1 MINLVKKTHSN
12 ASYFHVRTKVDTFE
26 VYFLQMMYWII
37 TVLIVLAA
45 VYFIVIN
52 GPAFGAVPK
61 GKRLARMKHSKLYR
75 NKQFQ
80 NISHTPS
87 LAEGY
92 QMSQVTY
99 DFLFGKKH
107 PLLKPLKEIP
117 SIHTNLKTLDKNT
130 DIFVWL
136 GHSSYYLQTDGVSF
150 LIDPVLSLYG
160 SPFKYFNKAFKG
172 SDIFKP
178 EDIPDLDYLVITH
191 DHFDHLDYPT
201 VKSIKD
207 RTGMAIVPLGVG
219 AHLERWGYTES
230 QLIEEEWGAEIE
242 LKNNIKLA
250 FTPARHFSGRRVK
263 QNDTLWASYVLETPT
278 KKIFLGGDSGYDSH
292 FKMIGDKYGPFD
304 YAILENGQYGEAWRY
319 IHTLPEDVI
328 QAAVDIDAR
337 HIIPVHAAKFALALH
352 PWNEPLQK
360 ITSLGKE
367 KSLDILT
374 PMIGEVVD
382 LNRKDQPFTIWW
394 ED

>member
-1 MINLVKKTHSN
+1 
-12 ASYFHVRTKVDTFE
+12 
-26 VYFLQMMYWII
+26 MMYWIVTI
-37 TVLIVLAA
+37 VVVLIIS
-45 VYFIVIN
+45 YFIVIN
-52 GPAFGAVPK
+52 GKAFGGVPK
-61 GKRLARMKHSKLYR
+61 GERLERIRQSKLYR
-75 NKQFQ
+75 KNKFQ

-87 LAEGY
+87 IAEGY
-92 QMSQVTY
+92 SMTKVT
-99 DFLFGKKH
+99 FNFFFGKKD

-117 SIHTNLKTLDKNT
+117 SIYTDLKKLDKNQ
-130 DIFVWL
+130 DVFIWL
-136 GHSSYYLQTDGVSF
+136 GHSSYYLQTGGVSF

-178 EDIPDLDYLVITH
+178 EDIPNIDYLVITH

-201 VKSIKD
+201 VKSIRS

-219 AHLERWGYTES
+219 AHFERWEYPENK
-230 QLIEEEWGAEIE
+230 LIEEEWGTEIE
-242 LKNNIKLA
+242 LKNNIKLI

-292 FKMIGDKYGPFD
+292 FKMIGEKYGPFD

-319 IHTLPEDVI
+319 IHALPEDVI
-328 QAAVDIDAR
+328 QSAIDVR
-337 HIIPVHAAKFALALH
+337 TKHIIPVHAAKFALALH

-367 KSLDILT
+367 KELHILT
-374 PMIGEVVD
+374 PMIGEIVD
-382 LNRKDQPFTIWW
+382 LNDSDQEFSVWW

>member
-1 MINLVKKTHSN
+1 MI
-12 ASYFHVRTKVDTFE
+12 
-26 VYFLQMMYWII
+26 YWII
-37 TVLIVLAA
+37 TTVAVLTVTF
-45 VYFIVIN
+45 FIVIN
-52 GPAFGAVPK
+52 MKAFGGVPK
-61 GKRLARMKHSKLYR
+61 GKRLERIRQSKLYKKR
-75 NKQFQ
+75 QFQ

-87 LAEGY
+87 ITEGY
-92 QMSQVTY
+92 KMSKVTY
-99 DFLFGKKH
+99 DFFLGKKD

-117 SIHTNLKTLDKNT
+117 SLHTDLKSRDKNQ
-130 DIFVWL
+130 DVFIWL
-136 GHSSYYLQTDGVSF
+136 GHSSYYLQTDGISF

-178 EDIPDLDYLVITH
+178 EDIPNVDYLVITH

-207 RTGMAIVPLGVG
+207 RTGMAILPLGVG
-219 AHLERWGYTES
+219 AHLERWGYAENS
-230 QLIEEEWGAEIE
+230 MIEEEWGTEVA
-242 LKNNIKLA
+242 LKNDIKIV
-250 FTPARHFSGRRVK
+250 FTPARHFSGRRIRK
-263 QNDTLWASYVLETPT
+263 NDTLWSSYVLITPT
-278 KKIFLGGDSGYDSH
+278 KKIFLGGDSGYDTH
-292 FKMIGDKYGPFD
+292 FKAIGEQYGPFD

-328 QAAVDIDAR
+328 QASIDLRAER
-337 HIIPVHAAKFALALH
+337 IIPVHAAKFALALH

-360 ITSLGKE
+360 ITALGKE
-367 KSLDILT
+367 KGLNILT

-382 LNRKDQPFTIWW
+382 LNQHEQQFTAWW

>member
-1 MINLVKKTHSN
+1 
-12 ASYFHVRTKVDTFE
+12 
-26 VYFLQMMYWII
+26 MMYWIVTI
-37 TVLIVLAA
+37 VVVLIIS
-45 VYFIVIN
+45 YFIVIN
-52 GPAFGAVPK
+52 GKAFGGVPK
-61 GKRLARMKHSKLYR
+61 GKRLERIRQSKLYR
-75 NKQFQ
+75 KNKFQ

-87 LAEGY
+87 IAEGY
-92 QMSQVTY
+92 NMTKVTL
-99 DFLFGKKH
+99 DFLFGKKD

-117 SIHTNLKTLDKNT
+117 SVYTDLRKLDKNQ
-130 DIFVWL
+130 DVFIWL

-172 SDIFKP
+172 SDVFKP

-201 VKSIKD
+201 VKSIRS
-207 RTGMAIVPLGVG
+207 RTGKVIVPLGVG
-219 AHLERWGYTES
+219 AHFERWGYPENK
-230 QLIEEEWGAEIE
+230 LIEEEWGTETE
-242 LKNNIKLA
+242 LKNNIKLI

-263 QNDTLWASYVLETPT
+263 QNDTLWTSYVLDTPT
-278 KKIFLGGDSGYDSH
+278 KKIFLGGDSGYDTH
-292 FKMIGDKYGPFD
+292 FKMIGEKYGPFD

-328 QAAVDIDAR
+328 QAAIDVKAE

-367 KSLDILT
+367 KELHILT
-374 PMIGEVVD
+374 PMIGEVVV
-382 LNRKDQPFTIWW
+382 LNGSDQQFSTWW